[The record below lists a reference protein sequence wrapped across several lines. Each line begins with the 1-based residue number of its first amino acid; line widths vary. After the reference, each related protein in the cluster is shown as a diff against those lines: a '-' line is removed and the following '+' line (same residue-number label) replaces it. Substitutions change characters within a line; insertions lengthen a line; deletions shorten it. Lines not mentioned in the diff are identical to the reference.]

1 MNTIHLLLLTLI
13 ISFAPVAA
21 SAEEN
26 KGSSQAP
33 NIIIIMTDDQGYADV
48 GKFGA
53 KGFSTPHLDRM
64 ADEGLRF
71 TNWYV
76 PQAVCGASRA
86 GLLTGCYPNRI
97 NMLGAPGPSSRGGI
111 ADGEVLISEMLKDRG
126 YATALFGKW
135 HLGHLRKFLPLQH
148 GFDEYY
154 GLPFSN
160 DMWPYHPGVRHLSM
174 EKRLKRWPHL
184 PMIEGN
190 EIINKEVSPEDQVG
204 LTTSYTEKAVDFIAR
219 NRTKPF
225 FLYVAHSMPH
235 VPLFVSEKFKGKSE
249 QGLYGDVI
257 MEIDWSVG
265 QILSALKRFDLAD
278 NTLVLFTSDN
288 GPWLSYGNHA
298 GSAHPLREGKGTTW
312 EGGQR
317 VPCIVR
323 WPRRIPA
330 GQACHTPAMHI
341 DLFPTIQ
348 NIVGG
353 KEPSHQ
359 IDGRDITALLTNP
372 GEAKSP
378 HEAYFFYRG
387 DRLEAVRSGKWS
399 LHLNHS
405 YRSLKDQPGKDGIP
419 GPYIQKQTE
428 VTLYDLEKDLSQKR
442 DLAEDYPRIVNRLQD
457 LAKKFDASLR
467 TNSRPK
473 GSL

>member
-21 SAEEN
+21 SAEGN
-26 KGSSQAP
+26 KSSSQAP

-97 NMLGAPGPSSRGGI
+97 NMLGAPGPSSEGGI

-204 LTTSYTEKAVDFIAR
+204 LTTSYTEKAVDFITR

-265 QILSALKRFDLAD
+265 QILSALKKFDLAD

-330 GQACHTPAMHI
+330 GQVCHTPAMHI

-348 NIVGG
+348 SMVGG
-353 KEPSHQ
+353 KEPPHQ

-372 GEAKSP
+372 GKAKSP

-387 DRLEAVRSGKWS
+387 DRLEAVRSEKWS

-442 DLAEDYPRIVNRLQD
+442 NIAEDYPRIVNRLRD

-467 TNSRPK
+467 ANKRPR

>member
-21 SAEEN
+21 PAEGN
-26 KGSSQAP
+26 KSSSQAP

-97 NMLGAPGPSSRGGI
+97 NMLGAPGPSSEGGI

-204 LTTSYTEKAVDFIAR
+204 LTTSYTEKAVDFITR

-265 QILSALKRFDLAD
+265 QILSALKKFDLAD

-330 GQACHTPAMHI
+330 GQVCHTPAMHI

-348 NIVGG
+348 SMVGG
-353 KEPSHQ
+353 KEPPHQ

-372 GEAKSP
+372 GKAKSP

-387 DRLEAVRSGKWS
+387 DRLEAVRSEKWS

-442 DLAEDYPRIVNRLQD
+442 NIAEDYPRIVNHLRD

-467 TNSRPK
+467 ANKRPR

>member
-1 MNTIHLLLLTLI
+1 MNTVHLLLLTLI
-13 ISFAPVAA
+13 ITFAPVAT
-21 SAEEN
+21 SAEGN
-26 KGSSQAP
+26 KGSIQAP

-126 YATALFGKW
+126 YSTALFGKW

-265 QILSALKRFDLAD
+265 QILSALKKFDLAD

-353 KEPSHQ
+353 TAPPHQ

-442 DLAEDYPRIVNRLQD
+442 NIAEDYPRIVNRLRD

-467 TNSRPK
+467 ANKRPR

>member
-1 MNTIHLLLLTLI
+1 MNTVHLLLLTLI

-21 SAEEN
+21 SAEGN
-26 KGSSQAP
+26 TGSSQAP

-126 YATALFGKW
+126 YSTALFGKW

-330 GQACHTPAMHI
+330 GQTCHTPAMHI

-353 KEPSHQ
+353 TEPPRQ

-442 DLAEDYPRIVNRLQD
+442 NIAEDYPRIVNRLRD

-467 TNSRPK
+467 ANKRPR

>member
-1 MNTIHLLLLTLI
+1 MNTVHLLLLTLI

-126 YATALFGKW
+126 YSTALFGKW

-190 EIINKEVSPEDQVG
+190 EIVNKEVSPEDQVG

-265 QILSALKRFDLAD
+265 QILETLRKHQLDQ
-278 NTLVLFTSDN
+278 NTLVIFTSDN

-298 GSAHPLREGKGTTW
+298 GSAKPLREGKATMFD
-312 EGGQR
+312 GGCR
-317 VPCIVR
+317 VPTVMW
-323 WPRRIPA
+323 WPGRIPA
-330 GQACHTPAMHI
+330 GKECSEVVNACDAAR
-341 DLFPTIQ
+341 
-348 NIVGG
+348 
-353 KEPSHQ
+353 E
-359 IDGRDITALLTNP
+359 
-372 GEAKSP
+372 GELI
-378 HEAYFFYRG
+378 FR
-387 DRLEAVRSGKWS
+387 
-399 LHLNHS
+399 
-405 YRSLKDQPGKDGIP
+405 
-419 GPYIQKQTE
+419 T
-428 VTLYDLEKDLSQKR
+428 
-442 DLAEDYPRIVNRLQD
+442 IVN
-457 LAKKFDASLR
+457 
-467 TNSRPK
+467 
-473 GSL
+473 

>member
-21 SAEEN
+21 SAEGN
-26 KGSSQAP
+26 KSSSQAP

-97 NMLGAPGPSSRGGI
+97 NMLGAPGPSSEGGI

-204 LTTSYTEKAVDFIAR
+204 LTTSYTEKAVDFITR

-265 QILSALKRFDLAD
+265 QILSALKKFDLAD

-330 GQACHTPAMHI
+330 GQVCHTPAMHI

-348 NIVGG
+348 SMVGG
-353 KEPSHQ
+353 KEPPHQ

-372 GEAKSP
+372 GKAKSP

-387 DRLEAVRSGKWS
+387 DRLEAVRSEKWS

-442 DLAEDYPRIVNRLQD
+442 NIAEDYPRIVNHLRD

-467 TNSRPK
+467 ANKRPR